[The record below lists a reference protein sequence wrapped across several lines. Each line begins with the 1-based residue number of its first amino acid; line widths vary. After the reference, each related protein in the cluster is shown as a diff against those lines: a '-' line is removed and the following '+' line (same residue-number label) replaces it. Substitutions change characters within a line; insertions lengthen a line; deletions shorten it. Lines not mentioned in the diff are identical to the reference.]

1 MKKFLLLLAL
11 CGVMVAC
18 GDNKKDNTSKDATSV
33 CDDKK
38 DNTPNDVVADICN
51 KLVAAAKAG
60 NEAEFRT
67 LWDAQVKMFDNA
79 NDKQKKE
86 MMAASKKWAQENP
99 EGMQI
104 INEARR
110 ELNL

>member
-18 GDNKKDNTSKDATSV
+18 GDDKKETSKD
-33 CDDKK
+33 
-38 DNTPNDVVADICN
+38 VVAICN
-51 KLVAAAKAG
+51 KMVEAAKAG